1 MILLK
6 KEKSCGA
13 IIYKYDNSCL
23 YILLLKHN
31 LGHWSF
37 AKGHMESSESEI
49 DTALREIKEETNLDV
64 EIDSNFREV
73 SFYSPKKNTVKEVV
87 FFLATPTS
95 YEYLPQVSE
104 IELVEWFLVDD
115 ALKQLTYENDR
126 QVLKK
131 ADYYLSKKLTDN

>member
-1 MILLK
+1 M
-6 KEKSCGA
+6 
-13 IIYKYDNSCL
+13 
-23 YILLLKHN
+23 
-31 LGHWSF
+31 
-37 AKGHMESSESEI
+37 
-49 DTALREIKEETNLDV
+49 DV